1 MALGFLVFVF
11 CNFVVVVET
20 VSLCS
25 LCCPRAYIDQAG
37 LEFREIFSLH
47 LLSAVLTVMCHFT
60 MFYAVLGMEPRLVY

>member
-47 LLSAVLTVMCHFT
+47 LLSAGIKGHSWLLFIYL
-60 MFYAVLGMEPRLVY
+60 F